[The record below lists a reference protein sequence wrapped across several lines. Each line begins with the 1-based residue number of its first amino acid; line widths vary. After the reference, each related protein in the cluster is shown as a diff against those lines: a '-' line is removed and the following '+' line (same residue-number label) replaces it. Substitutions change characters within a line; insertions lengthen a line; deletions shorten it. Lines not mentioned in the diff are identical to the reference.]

1 MAKAKYLEVANELR
15 KRIKQ
20 GIYNKQEP
28 LPDQE
33 TFAQEFNV
41 SRLTVKKA
49 FDGLERQGLVYK
61 QSGLGTFVTGE
72 IPIKEKV
79 DAPANAFI
87 GLRNQMGKDAIK
99 SQIIH
104 FLSMVTTL

>member
-33 TFAQEFNV
+33 TFAHEFDV

-49 FDGLERQGLVYK
+49 FDGLEREGLV
-61 QSGLGTFVTGE
+61 
-72 IPIKEKV
+72 
-79 DAPANAFI
+79 
-87 GLRNQMGKDAIK
+87 
-99 SQIIH
+99 
-104 FLSMVTTL
+104 

>member
-41 SRLTVKKA
+41 STK
-49 FDGLERQGLVYK
+49 G
-61 QSGLGTFVTGE
+61 ST
-72 IPIKEKV
+72 
-79 DAPANAFI
+79 
-87 GLRNQMGKDAIK
+87 
-99 SQIIH
+99 
-104 FLSMVTTL
+104 

>member
-33 TFAQEFNV
+33 TFEIGRA
-41 SRLTVKKA
+41 SCR
-49 FDGLERQGLVYK
+49 ERV
-61 QSGLGTFVTGE
+61 
-72 IPIKEKV
+72 
-79 DAPANAFI
+79 
-87 GLRNQMGKDAIK
+87 
-99 SQIIH
+99 
-104 FLSMVTTL
+104 

>member
-20 GIYNKQEP
+20 GIYNKREP

-41 SRLTVKKA
+41 SHLTVKKA
-49 FDGLERQGLVYK
+49 FDGLERQGLFYK

-72 IPIKEKV
+72 IPIKEK
-79 DAPANAFI
+79 
-87 GLRNQMGKDAIK
+87 
-99 SQIIH
+99 S
-104 FLSMVTTL
+104 

>member
-41 SRLTVKKA
+41 SRLTVKKHLMVLNDRVWFINNQDLA
-49 FDGLERQGLVYK
+49 PSLLEKFQLRKKLMLQLTHSLV
-61 QSGLGTFVTGE
+61 
-72 IPIKEKV
+72 
-79 DAPANAFI
+79 
-87 GLRNQMGKDAIK
+87 
-99 SQIIH
+99 
-104 FLSMVTTL
+104 